1 MWLYQTTLL
10 QATPGKW
17 PHHNEHALRYT
28 MMMASVFIGTCIL
41 QSNERICLVHMI
53 IALCCAVKQ
62 DLYIT
67 FGNSDYRERKSLCT
81 NKQKLSAMVHIP
93 GKTVY
98 RCGLTCHITVQL
110 ADVRD
115 HKLQLAIVHT
125 AILFQQQDTWVA
137 HHAHRG
143 ILAFLVSRVR

>member
-1 MWLYQTTLL
+1 MPSTHDYCF
-10 QATPGKW
+10 
-17 PHHNEHALRYT
+17 
-28 MMMASVFIGTCIL
+28 M
-41 QSNERICLVHMI
+41 
-53 IALCCAVKQ
+53 LCRETGP
-62 DLYIT
+62 LT

-125 AILFQQQDTWVA
+125 AILF
-137 HHAHRG
+137 
-143 ILAFLVSRVR
+143 